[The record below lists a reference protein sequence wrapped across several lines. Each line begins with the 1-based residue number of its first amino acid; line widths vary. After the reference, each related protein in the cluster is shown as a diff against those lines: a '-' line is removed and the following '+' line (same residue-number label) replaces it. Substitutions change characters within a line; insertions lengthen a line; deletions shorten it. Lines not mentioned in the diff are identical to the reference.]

1 MKKTFIKSAA
11 IALAL
16 SAFSLTHA
24 EAEHFHLIK
33 KGDTLWSLSQRYGMT
48 VEQLKESNEL
58 TSNIIYAGKQLEIQK
73 IIKVKKGD
81 TLWSIAKKHG
91 TTVHQLKHV
100 NGLKSDTI
108 FSGQKLEVPTV
119 ILIRSGD
126 TLWSI
131 SQKYGISV
139 EELRRN
145 NGLKNNLIFAG
156 QLLKV
161 NQMQTYPAA
170 YDAEKVRLHVPLHSG
185 FIFTPEEPRTYI
197 LQFNNDDNYFARVEV
212 LDSQTDIKN
221 VRMNAEDQLA
231 SLGAVTE
238 LRTQNSLPFY
248 ENAHF
253 FLHSQNTK
261 VQTAIGVKSV
271 DGKILKFT
279 IHYPNEEESEAVY
292 PAMLKILQEITIK

>member
-24 EAEHFHLIK
+24 QAEHFHLIK

-48 VEQLKESNEL
+48 VKQLKESNDL
-58 TSNIIYAGKQLEIQK
+58 TSTIIYAGEQLEIQK

-81 TLWSIAKKHG
+81 TLWSIAKKHS
-91 TTVHQLKHV
+91 TTVHQLQHV

-119 ILIRSGD
+119 VLIRSGD
-126 TLWSI
+126 TLWGI

-139 EELRRN
+139 DDLKRN
-145 NGLKNNLIFAG
+145 NSLKNNLIFAG
-156 QLLKV
+156 QILMV
-161 NQMQTYPAA
+161 NQMHTMPAA
-170 YDAEKVRLHVPLHSG
+170 YDAEKVRLHVPLNSG
-185 FIFTPEEPRTYI
+185 YTFTPEEPRTYI
-197 LQFNNDDNYFARVEV
+197 LQSKSKETYFARVEV

-231 SLGAVTE
+231 AMGAVTE
-238 LRTQNSLPFY
+238 LKTQNSLPFY
-248 ENAHF
+248 EKAHF
-253 FLHSQNTK
+253 FLHAHKSK
-261 VQTAIGVKSV
+261 VQMAIGVKRV
-271 DGKILKFT
+271 DGIILKFT
-279 IHYPNEEESEAVY
+279 IHYPNAEESEAVY
-292 PAMLKILQEITIK
+292 PDMLKILQEITIK